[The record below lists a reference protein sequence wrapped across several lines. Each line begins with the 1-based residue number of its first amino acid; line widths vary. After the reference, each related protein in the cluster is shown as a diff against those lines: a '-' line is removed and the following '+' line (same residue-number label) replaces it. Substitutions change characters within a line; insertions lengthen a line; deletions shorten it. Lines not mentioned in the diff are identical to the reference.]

1 MAMLVMCFLSTN
13 SQYVNNRHANKQLV
27 NSENCSKYL
36 QTIIIIIIVVVVVV
50 EILYEQHNMFSIK
63 LDLY

>member
-36 QTIIIIIIVVVVVV
+36 QTIIIIIVVVV

>member
-36 QTIIIIIIVVVVVV
+36 KTIIIIIVVVVV

-63 LDLY
+63 LNLY